1 MDDNDDQYRWESGY
15 ERTWEV
21 IQEDESGS
29 IRATVNAI
37 NQKNRR
43 KELAQLP
50 NVRLG
55 MMRHLYVVLDLSDAM
70 KDQDLRPNRL
80 FCSIEL
86 LKEFIFLYFDS
97 NPISQIGIIITRKKR
112 VEKISELAGNP
123 RSHVALLEQ
132 LKYQECEGEASIQNA
147 LDMGLQ
153 TLKHMPKYSS
163 REMLFVLGCLTTCDP
178 GNILQTI
185 KTCKE
190 NEIRCSVISLS
201 AEVRIFRKLCIDT
214 KGLFHVITDST
225 HFQELLQI
233 HSRPLPALDKFES
246 SLVRMGFPKYR
257 TYTTS
262 NANISSTTTSSTK
275 HEKAS
280 MCMCHLE
287 QRGGTNGFSIGGY
300 FCPTCESKYCEL
312 PTECSVCHLTLVSA
326 PHLARSYH
334 FLFPI
339 EQFIEASMDKSES
352 NKCFGCQH
360 IFDEQKHKNI
370 FQCTNCKNF
379 FCFECDLFI
388 HGTIFTCPGC
398 IRYGQLK

>member
-1 MDDNDDQYRWESGY
+1 MDQDDDQYRWES
-15 ERTWEV
+15 
-21 IQEDESGS
+21 
-29 IRATVNAI
+29 ATGNAI
-37 NQKNRR
+37 NQNNRR

-55 MMRHLYVVLDLSDAM
+55 MMRHRYVVLDMSDAM

-86 LKEFIFLYFDS
+86 LKEFIFMYFDS
-97 NPISQIGIIITRKKR
+97 NPTIPNRLNNHTK
-112 VEKISELAGNP
+112 ET
-123 RSHVALLEQ
+123 
-132 LKYQECEGEASIQNA
+132 YQECEGEASIQTA
-147 LDMGLQ
+147 LEMGLQ

-178 GNILQTI
+178 ANILQTLKI
-185 KTCKE
+185 CKE

-201 AEVRIFRKLCIDT
+201 AEVRVFRKLCVDT
-214 KGLFHVITDST
+214 KGIFHVIMDST
-225 HFQELLQI
+225 
-233 HSRPLPALDKFES
+233 LDKFES
-246 SLVRMGFPKYR
+246 SLVRMDFPKYR

-262 NANISSTTTSSTK
+262 NANISTTSSNSAK

-287 QRGGTNGFSIGGY
+287 QRGGINGFSIGDY
-300 FCPTCESKYCEL
+300 FCPTCESKYWEL
-312 PTECSVCHLTLVSA
+312 PTECSICHLRLVSA

-339 EQFIEASMDKSES
+339 EQFIEVTRDELPSQ
-352 NKCFGCQH
+352 KCFACQH
-360 IFDEQKHKNI
+360 AFDEQKHKSIFKCTSCNNI
-370 FQCTNCKNF
+370 

-398 IRYGQLK
+398 IRYAQLK